1 MGRCDG
7 VGPDENIRLG
17 GQRMV
22 WCSPSTWL
30 LFPRTPLYVQ
40 FQLELAKGR
49 TCVRFKGRSEAV
61 PTALL
66 RTFCISSRDG
76 QMQRGWASPWHLCSP
91 PLKSSHLLASWLTI
105 ASSPLQ
111 ASLVAKM
118 AKNLPAV
125 QEARVWSLGQ
135 EDTLE
140 KGKAA
145 AFLPGEF
152 HGQRSL
158 SGYSPWGWKE
168 LDITA
173 RLSTHIQTHS

>member
-1 MGRCDG
+1 MLPVHLATFSQNSPLCTVPVG
-7 VGPDENIRLG
+7 VG
-17 GQRMV
+17 QRKNLCEIQRQK
-22 WCSPSTWL
+22 WGS
-30 LFPRTPLYVQ
+30 
-40 FQLELAKGR
+40 AH
-49 TCVRFKGRSEAV
+49 
-61 PTALL
+61 ALL

-76 QMQRGWASPWHLCSP
+76 KMQRGWASPWHLCSP

-145 AFLPGEF
+145 AFSPGEF

-168 LDITA
+168 LDMTA